1 MKIHIEKTDSGTW
14 KVLLNTGERTYSCTT
29 NNSLAVDT
37 ALDDDYEYSEG
48 SGKFYETR
56 GQALFALAE
65 EVLQKNDVEMIVPY
79 III

>member
-1 MKIHIEKTDSGTW
+1 MKIHIEKIDSGTW

-29 NNSLAVDT
+29 NNSVAVDT
-37 ALDDDYEYSEG
+37 ALDDDYDYSDYCG
-48 SGKFYETR
+48 AIYETR

-65 EVLQKNDVEMIVPY
+65 EVLQKNDVEMLIPY